1 MGNRS
6 ICGGAAAQHCVDECT
21 KLQLEL
27 DGRSRDAEEPEC
39 DPAGAVFNETLRG
52 TNPLDQEALRF
63 ASSSNLSAVRWL
75 LCMGSSPKAR
85 DRNGTTMLHAACR
98 SGSCSIVQE
107 LVRYGLP
114 LDATDTAGWTPLHIA
129 AVMGRREVSLLLL
142 RARAQIYVKNKR
154 GKTPLALCS
163 DPGTKEVL
171 DAFAS
176 DKPSSVTRQGSQMGA
191 LHSPASLLHSPDSQ
205 QPLFQSDRMG
215 SPSLAPGVAG
225 GSYDEFESTCEPFFV
240 PRFPLFHDE
249 AHRTE
254 IVRLGMEMLNHSPG
268 HGLAFLVATGA
279 VHDHPT
285 DLSAFILKHGADPA
299 QLGEFLGEDFSLAQ
313 TLRLAF
319 IHSVDLKST
328 GIVGALVKAF
338 RHIRAPPD
346 LRKIDRLSSGIA
358 HLWWRTHDENEDD
371 PWDDAEKDENEMDWT
386 MFYEDPSHVP
396 ADAPEN
402 TEAIGMELRRS
413 FHSVEG
419 FRRLMFSSVMLCWN
433 LHAAP
438 RIFPSAASP
447 RRLSLN
453 EWLDLN
459 QGIEADGGNVPVD
472 VQKGVYQKIMLGW
485 TPQLLPDFSGADK
498 EKKKE
503 QNGKYD
509 KAKAPVDPTVSVKGW
524 ASIPHGGLER
534 LDPLLHGGGSSG
546 MSNCVFSE
554 TSSSVMDPL
563 PGSSASAS
571 TGAGIVQPARQV
583 DAAGEA
589 VWLTLRYGLFLFLSA
604 SPTEPAPY
612 AFIRLQDA
620 VLRDVDYSAQ
630 HLVLAGRP
638 KGAFGA
644 RSNTATSDGVGREG
658 TGSSAA
664 SSKTALDANGTASRP
679 LPFGDPRLPLPLC
692 FLLAD
697 GRFQPFEALWLE
709 IQFNSDEELET
720 WAREL
725 GAACDCL
732 DLQEKEQQA
741 RDGMKTGI
749 MTGKGTT
756 TRAPTVPLA
765 SSPPPSPPVLAEDL
779 EREGTLESRAGAF
792 FSSRSGQKPDLPSVR
807 SGGNGPRPAG

>member
-1 MGNRS
+1 MGNRT

-39 DPAGAVFNETLRG
+39 DPAGAIFNETLRG
-52 TNPLDQEALRF
+52 TNQLDQEALRF

-75 LCMGSSPKAR
+75 LSMGASTKAR

-107 LVRYGLP
+107 LVRFGLP
-114 LDATDTAGWTPLHIA
+114 LDAADNSGWTPLHIA

-142 RARAQIYVKNKR
+142 RARASIHVKNKR
-154 GKTPLALCS
+154 GKTSLSLCS

-171 DAFAS
+171 DAYANE
-176 DKPSSVTRQGSQMGA
+176 KPSSASRQGSLEAMPTPN
-191 LHSPASLLHSPDSQ
+191 ST
-205 QPLFQSDRMG
+205 QPLFPSDRG
-215 SPSLAPGVAG
+215 SASSPGGNVL
-225 GSYDEFESTCEPFFV
+225 GSYDEYESTCEPFFV

-249 AHRTE
+249 AHRAE
-254 IVRLGMEMLNHSPG
+254 IVALGMEMLNRSPG

-285 DLSAFILKHGADPA
+285 DLSAFVLKHGADPA

-319 IHSVDLKST
+319 IHSVDLKGT
-328 GIVGALVKAF
+328 GIVSALVKAF

-358 HLWWRTHDENEDD
+358 HLWWRTHDENDDD
-371 PWDDAEKDENEMDWT
+371 PWDDGTKDDGGLDWSA
-386 MFYEDPSHVP
+386 FCEDPSHVP
-396 ADAPEN
+396 IDGPESA
-402 TEAIGMELRRS
+402 EACGMELRRS

-419 FRRLMFSSVMLCWN
+419 FRRLMFSSVMLAWN

-447 RRLSLN
+447 RRLTLS

-459 QGIEADGGNVPVD
+459 QGLEADGGNVPVH
-472 VQKGVYQKIMLGW
+472 VQKGVFQKIMMGW
-485 TPQLLPDFSGADK
+485 TPQLLPDFSSSSPPVSSERG
-498 EKKKE
+498 
-503 QNGKYD
+503 D
-509 KAKAPVDPTVSVKGW
+509 KATLADATCSVKGW

-534 LDPLLHGGGSSG
+534 LDPLLQGGHHPGLANQG
-546 MSNCVFSE
+546 LAQCVFSE
-554 TSSSVMDPL
+554 TSSSTNQPL
-563 PGSSASAS
+563 PSSSS
-571 TGAGIVQPARQV
+571 GIVPPSRNAEEG
-583 DAAGEA
+583 GEA
-589 VWLTLRYGLFLFLSA
+589 VWLSLRHSLFLFLSS
-604 SPTEPAPY
+604 SPNEPAPY

-620 VLRDVDYSAQ
+620 VLRDVDYTHN
-630 HLVLAGRP
+630 HLILAGRL
-638 KGAFGA
+638 KGQSDAGEDSG
-644 RSNTATSDGVGREG
+644 RSSGTTTAPAKNLAELNNTASTR
-658 TGSSAA
+658 A
-664 SSKTALDANGTASRP
+664 

-709 IQFNSDEELET
+709 IQFSTSEDLEC

-725 GAACDCL
+725 GSACDCL
-732 DLQEKEQQA
+732 DLQEKERLA
-741 RDGMKTGI
+741 RDAG
-749 MTGKGTT
+749 GKFNGPKGRGA
-756 TRAPTVPLA
+756 TRAPTVPLPG
-765 SSPPPSPPVLAEDL
+765 SPPPSPPVLAE
-779 EREGTLESRAGAF
+779 ERD
-792 FSSRSGQKPDLPSVR
+792 SSRPEAQGHLRMDSRQQRFGANGQRLS
-807 SGGNGPRPAG
+807 PRPAG

>member
-1 MGNRS
+1 MGNRT

-39 DPAGAVFNETLRG
+39 DPAGAIFNETLRG
-52 TNPLDQEALRF
+52 TSPLEQEALRF

-75 LCMGSSPKAR
+75 LSMGSSPQAR

-114 LDATDTAGWTPLHIA
+114 LDSTDMAGWTPLHIA
-129 AVMGRREVSLLLL
+129 VVMGRREVSLLLL
-142 RARAQIYVKNKR
+142 RARAQLNVKNKR
-154 GKTPLALCS
+154 GKTPMCLCS

-171 DAFAS
+171 DAFANEGRGGS
-176 DKPSSVTRQGSQMGA
+176 TRGLSRPGSLQGLETGQ
-191 LHSPASLLHSPDSQ
+191 PTTNQ
-205 QPLFQSDRMG
+205 QLFQKEHLNV
-215 SPSLAPGVAG
+215 PNGVI
-225 GSYDEFESTCEPFFV
+225 GSYDEYESTCEPFFV

-254 IVRLGMEMLNHSPG
+254 IVKLGMDMLNRSPG

-285 DLSAFILKHGADPA
+285 DLSAFVLKHGADPA

-319 IHSVDLKST
+319 IHSVDLKGT
-328 GIVGALVKAF
+328 GIVSALVKSF
-338 RHIRAPPD
+338 RHIHAPPD
-346 LRKIDRLSSGIA
+346 LRKIDRLTSGIA
-358 HLWWRTHDENEDD
+358 HLWWRTHDEAEED
-371 PWDDAEKDENEMDWT
+371 WDDADRRDEEGLDWT
-386 MFYEDPSHVP
+386 MFVEDPNHVP
-396 ADAPEN
+396 PDIPEN
-402 TEAIGMELRRS
+402 TEASGMELRRS

-419 FRRLMFSSVMLCWN
+419 FRRLMFSTVMLCWN

-447 RRLSLN
+447 RRLSRS

-459 QGIEADGGNVPVD
+459 MGIEADGGNVPVY
-472 VQKGVYQKIMLGW
+472 VQKGIYQKINMGG
-485 TPQLLPDFSGADK
+485 TPQLLPDFSASSPPVSSERGDK
-498 EKKKE
+498 
-503 QNGKYD
+503 NGH
-509 KAKAPVDPTVSVKGW
+509 DPTITVKGW

-534 LDPLLHGGGSSG
+534 LDPLLHSGGGAGLPHSH
-546 MSNCVFSE
+546 CIFSE
-554 TSSSVMDPL
+554 TSSSPSAGMPNG
-563 PGSSASAS
+563 PGL
-571 TGAGIVQPARQV
+571 VQRTHTV
-583 DAAGEA
+583 EGGGEA
-589 VWLTLRYGLFLFLSA
+589 VWLTLQYSLFLFLWA
-604 SPTEPAPY
+604 SPSEPAPY

-620 VLRDVDYSAQ
+620 VLRDVDYTAQ

-638 KGAFGA
+638 KGRAELEKENEVLAGGG
-644 RSNTATSDGVGREG
+644 SSGDREG
-658 TGSSAA
+658 DYSRDPHGQ
-664 SSKTALDANGTASRP
+664 TASRP

-709 IQFNSDEELET
+709 IQFNTDEDLET

-725 GAACDCL
+725 GAACDGL
-732 DLQEKEQQA
+732 DLQEMAK
-741 RDGMKTGI
+741 RDGSSKEASKEAGKGKNGGKADDKGI
-749 MTGKGTT
+749 MGPKGRGN
-756 TRAPTVPLA
+756 TRAPTAPLPG
-765 SSPPPSPPVLAEDL
+765 SPPPSPPVLAED
-779 EREGTLESRAGAF
+779 REGSARAPPAK
-792 FSSRSGQKPDLPSVR
+792 SPS
-807 SGGNGPRPAG
+807 PRPAG

>member
-1 MGNRS
+1 MGNRT
-6 ICGGAAAQHCVDECT
+6 ICGGASAQHCVDECT

-27 DGRSRDAEEPEC
+27 DGKSRDAEEPEC
-39 DPAGAVFNETLRG
+39 DSAGAIFNETLRG

-75 LCMGSSPKAR
+75 LSMGASTKAR

-107 LVRYGLP
+107 LVRFGLP
-114 LDATDTAGWTPLHIA
+114 LDTADNSGWTPLHIS

-142 RARAQIYVKNKR
+142 RARAQIQVKNKR
-154 GKTPLALCS
+154 GKTPVSLCS

-171 DAFAS
+171 DAFSNENPTSAS
-176 DKPSSVTRQGSQMGA
+176 RQ
-191 LHSPASLLHSPDSQ
+191 ASLEAMQSPTST
-205 QPLFQSDRMG
+205 QPLFPSDRGSTG
-215 SPSLAPGVAG
+215 SPGGNVL
-225 GSYDEFESTCEPFFV
+225 GSYDEHESTCEPFFV

-254 IVRLGMEMLNHSPG
+254 IVALGMEILNRSPG

-285 DLSAFILKHGADPA
+285 DLSAFVLKHGADPA

-319 IHSVDLKST
+319 IHSVDLKGT
-328 GIVGALVKAF
+328 GIVSALVKAF

-358 HLWWRTHDENEDD
+358 HLWWRTHDEHEDD
-371 PWDDAEKDENEMDWT
+371 PWDDGTKGDDGLDWNA
-386 MFYEDPSHVP
+386 FCEDPSHVP
-396 ADAPEN
+396 IDGPDS
-402 TEAIGMELRRS
+402 TEAVGMELRRS

-447 RRLSLN
+447 RRLTLN

-459 QGIEADGGNVPVD
+459 QGLEADGGNVPSH
-472 VQKGVYQKIMLGW
+472 VQKGVFQKIMMGW
-485 TPQLLPDFSGADK
+485 TPQLLPDFSASSPPVSSERIDRGSNPAD
-498 EKKKE
+498 
-503 QNGKYD
+503 
-509 KAKAPVDPTVSVKGW
+509 ATCSVKGW

-534 LDPLLHGGGSSG
+534 LDPLLQGGHHAGLANHGLANHGLAQS
-546 MSNCVFSE
+546 VFSE
-554 TSSSVMDPL
+554 TSSSVNQPL
-563 PGSSASAS
+563 PASSS
-571 TGAGIVQPARQV
+571 GIVQPSRNAE
-583 DAAGEA
+583 DGGEA
-589 VWLTLRYGLFLFLSA
+589 VWLSLRHSLFLFLSS
-604 SPTEPAPY
+604 SPNDPAPY

-620 VLRDVDYSAQ
+620 VLRDVDYTHN
-630 HLVLAGRP
+630 HLILAGRL
-638 KGAFGA
+638 KGPAEEDASKHNGQPA
-644 RSNTATSDGVGREG
+644 RNLAEMHNTTSR
-658 TGSSAA
+658 T
-664 SSKTALDANGTASRP
+664 

-709 IQFNSDEELET
+709 IQFSSGEDLEC

-725 GAACDCL
+725 GSACDCL
-732 DLQEKEQQA
+732 DLQKKERLA
-741 RDGMKTGI
+741 RDAGEKFNGPKSR
-749 MTGKGTT
+749 GA
-756 TRAPTVPLA
+756 TRAPTVPLPG
-765 SSPPPSPPVLAEDL
+765 SPPPSPPVLAE
-779 EREGTLESRAGAF
+779 ERD
-792 FSSRSGQKPDLPSVR
+792 SSRPESQRVDHQFPRVGV
-807 SGGNGPRPAG
+807 NGKLSPRPAG